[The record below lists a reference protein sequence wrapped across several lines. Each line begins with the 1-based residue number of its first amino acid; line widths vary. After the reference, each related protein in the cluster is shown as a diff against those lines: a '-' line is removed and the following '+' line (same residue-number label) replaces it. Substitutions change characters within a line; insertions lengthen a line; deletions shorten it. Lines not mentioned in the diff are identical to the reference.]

1 MIPDNSVHN
10 IELKIY
16 ENLSNGWCEEIDKNK
31 VIIEELRQEN
41 QRLKN
46 NWTKLNDFLEEN
58 WKDTQD
64 VWFVKI
70 INKMREIEKED
81 DK

>member
-10 IELKIY
+10 IELKVY
-16 ENLSNGWCEEIDKNK
+16 KNLNNGWFEEIDKNK

-81 DK
+81 NK

>member
-1 MIPDNSVHN
+1 MIIDNT
-10 IELKIY
+10 LKDKEFKFY
-16 ENLSNGWCEEIDKNK
+16 KNLNNGWCEEIDKNK

>member
-16 ENLSNGWCEEIDKNK
+16 ENLNNGWCEEIDKNK

>member
-10 IELKIY
+10 IELKVY
-16 ENLSNGWCEEIDKNK
+16 ENLNNGWCEEIDKNK

>member
-10 IELKIY
+10 IELKVY
-16 ENLSNGWCEEIDKNK
+16 KNLNNGWCEEIDKNK
-31 VIIEELRQEN
+31 VIIEKLRQEN

-46 NWTKLNDFLEEN
+46 NWKNLNDFLEEN

>member
-41 QRLKN
+41 QRLNN

-70 INKMREIEKED
+70 INKMREIEKVD

>member
-16 ENLSNGWCEEIDKNK
+16 ENLNNGWCEEIDKNN